1 MAVTAFVKGVLF
13 LFHPTF
19 TTVLLFHLHDGVN
32 VPIGVFLFLF

>member
-1 MAVTAFVKGVLF
+1 MTVTAFVKGVLF

-19 TTVLLFHLHDGVN
+19 AFLFYLHDGVN